1 MKWCTLCV
9 CVQEVSQLEL
19 EIHLEAFHS
28 VDTRDLDWTKP
39 LHREVGGEVPLLN
52 NYVIDACIFDTAGPS
67 VSHVKT
73 AIFLWVWSGV

>member
-1 MKWCTLCV
+1 M

-39 LHREVGGEVPLLN
+39 LHREVGEDGTPHSVH
-52 NYVIDACIFDTAGPS
+52 VIDMLMFAGSS
-67 VSHVKT
+67 VSHVQ
-73 AIFLWVWSGV
+73 AAVFMWVWGWV